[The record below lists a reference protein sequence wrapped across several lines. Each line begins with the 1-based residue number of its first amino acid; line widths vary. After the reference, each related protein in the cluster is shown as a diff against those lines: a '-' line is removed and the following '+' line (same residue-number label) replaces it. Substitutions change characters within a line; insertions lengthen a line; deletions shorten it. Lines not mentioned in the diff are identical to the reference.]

1 MSQDAFDLLCKD
13 VCKKIGEDVFL
24 PAAKIKSSNSERTI
38 KQVCGEVN
46 VAIGLY
52 MMAGGSYLDLV
63 PLFDVS
69 KSHLYRVFHEFIQI
83 GSYLC
88 MTSLC
93 RVGCEKKK

>member
-13 VCKKIGEDVFL
+13 VCKKIGEQVFL

-38 KQVCGEVN
+38 PRVCGEVK
-46 VAIGLY
+46 VANGLR

-69 KSHLYRVFHEFIQI
+69 KSHLYAVFHGVCHGGPTIV
-83 GSYLC
+83 
-88 MTSLC
+88 MPN
-93 RVGCEKKK
+93 